1 MKPDHAPVTQLPV
14 SPSPGKA
21 ARGTYRVYVRDLVL
35 PANIGVYE
43 RERLGPQRVR
53 INVDL
58 KVEENRAPLDDD
70 IANVYSYADVIAG
83 IRDIIAG
90 GHINLVETLA
100 ERIAAFCLAD
110 RRVVSARVG
119 VDKLDVEPDAA
130 AVGVEIERT
139 AS

>member
-21 ARGTYRVYVRDLVL
+21 ARSIYRVYVRDLVL

-58 KVEENRAPLDDD
+58 RVEESRAPLDDD

-139 AS
+139 VS

>member
-14 SPSPGKA
+14 SAPAEKFAQSI
-21 ARGTYRVYVRDLVL
+21 YRVYVRDLVL
-35 PANIGVYE
+35 PANIGVYDH
-43 RERLGPQRVR
+43 ERLGPQRVR

-58 KVEENRAPLDDD
+58 RVEENRAPLDDE
-70 IANVYSYADVIAG
+70 IANVYSYADVITG
-83 IRDIIAG
+83 IRGIIAG

-100 ERIAAFCLAD
+100 ERIADFCLAD

-139 AS
+139 AP